1 MHPRLCLCAL
11 SVIRTRRCA
20 FPAPPRLLSPAHGR
34 WEQRRG
40 AGHPA
45 RCHAHLR
52 CRADQH
58 QRQALLLRRALPT
71 PAFLSI
77 PCLHRAE
84 FVRCVLADGNIHT
97 TRLSLELWD
106 LSVKLGVYTAPG
118 VVTRSVLPESDT
130 LCRTPL
136 QLFPHICRGAA
147 QRCPKT
153 PLSPGLFCVLS
164 HSQSLQLRESPGTM
178 PPKCAIE
185 RPRPA
190 SASSLRPAACCTLR
204 PICIHASAVWRCGG
218 VSRRWSSPRP
228 PTDTSR
234 GKMDR
239 QSLLRRSIGVC
250 FWSQEVLARQAPHRP
265 PRRR

>member
-1 MHPRLCLCAL
+1 MRAEVDRLAAEGICSPADIAAVTDTYIVDADEL
-11 SVIRTRRCA
+11 SDGAPAAGRGPPPSRRL
-20 FPAPPRLLSPAHGR
+20 PAPLPVCVSGR
-34 WEQRRG
+34 
-40 AGHPA
+40 AVA
-45 RCHAHLR
+45 RYA
-52 CRADQH
+52 
-58 QRQALLLRRALPT
+58 
-71 PAFLSI
+71 
-77 PCLHRAE
+77 
-84 FVRCVLADGNIHT
+84 
-97 TRLSLELWD
+97 
-106 LSVKLGVYTAPG
+106 AP
-118 VVTRSVLPESDT
+118 

-153 PLSPGLFCVLS
+153 PLSPGLHCVLS

-178 PPKCAIE
+178 PPKCATD

-190 SASSLRPAACCTLR
+190 SAPSLRPAACCTLR
-204 PICIHASAVWRCGG
+204 PICIHASAAWRCGG

>member
-1 MHPRLCLCAL
+1 MRAKSYNKGPKEASSQAPRRPVAA
-11 SVIRTRRCA
+11 SSEPQEREPTA
-20 FPAPPRLLSPAHGR
+20 HTPHSAGPPYNF
-34 WEQRRG
+34 
-40 AGHPA
+40 
-45 RCHAHLR
+45 
-52 CRADQH
+52 
-58 QRQALLLRRALPT
+58 
-71 PAFLSI
+71 FLI
-77 PCLHRAE
+77 Y
-84 FVRCVLADGNIHT
+84 VG
-97 TRLSLELWD
+97 
-106 LSVKLGVYTAPG
+106 
-118 VVTRSVLPESDT
+118 
-130 LCRTPL
+130 
-136 QLFPHICRGAA
+136 GAA

-164 HSQSLQLRESPGTM
+164 HSQSLQLWESPGTM

-190 SASSLRPAACCTLR
+190 SASALRPAACCTLR

-234 GKMDR
+234 GKRDA